1 MNKPQSV
8 SPLQIAWIPAHPSFG
23 NYSMDRYARFLSEQR
38 QDGDR
43 YKCEMVIP
51 LQRRARGRITRQLY
65 RRFIYPMQLQLQDS
79 RPLAHVLDHSWSH
92 MLRYLPATTKTVVT
106 VHDLIPLRFPG
117 ELKPDQVA
125 RFRSWVENIKHADM
139 VIADSDYTKTEVHS
153 YLEIPLAKIH
163 VVPLGVEMPE
173 PHLFPVKKT
182 DEFFRIGS
190 IGSCIHRKNLNI
202 LPAALRAL
210 KETSERE
217 PILVRVGEPLPTKLA
232 DEVRQ
237 ALGNNGLQEM
247 GKLDDGE
254 LAAFYAS
261 LDCVVIPSLYE
272 GFGLPVLE
280 GLAAGVP
287 VICSNVTSLP
297 EVGGDAVI
305 YFDPTCPDEL
315 AECLRNLERDGVPS
329 GWIERGLLRA
339 ESFSWRASLEAIYKV
354 YDIVLGCTNAK

>member
-1 MNKPQSV
+1 MNKSESA
-8 SPLQIAWIPAHPSFG
+8 SPLEIAWIPAHPSFG
-23 NYSMDRYARFLSEQR
+23 NFSMDRYASLLAQQCRAE
-38 QDGDR
+38 DR

-51 LQRRARGRITRQLY
+51 LQRRTRGRITRQLY
-65 RRFIYPMQLQLQDS
+65 RRFIYPMQLKMHDS
-79 RPLAHVLDHSWSH
+79 RPLAHVLDHSWSP
-92 MLRYLPATTKTVVT
+92 MLRYLPSTTKKVVT

-117 ELKPDQVA
+117 ELNAGQVA
-125 RFRSWVENIKHADM
+125 RFRSWVENIKYADM
-139 VIADSDYTKTEVHS
+139 VIADSEYTKSEVHS
-153 YLEIPLAKIH
+153 FLEIPLAKIH
-163 VVPLGVEMPE
+163 VAPLGVEMPE
-173 PHLFPVKKT
+173 PGYSHPKKPNK
-182 DEFFRIGS
+182 FFRIGS
-190 IGSCIHRKNLNI
+190 IGSVIQRKNLDI

-210 KETSERE
+210 KETSERD
-217 PILVRVGEPLPTKLA
+217 PILVRVGAPLPAKLA

-237 ALGNNGLQEM
+237 SLGNDGLQEM
-247 GKLDDGE
+247 GRLDDSE

-261 LDCVVIPSLYE
+261 LDCVLIPSLYE

-287 VICSNVTSLP
+287 VVCSNVTSLP

-315 AECLRNLERDGVPS
+315 AECLRKLERDGLPS

-354 YDIVLGCTNAK
+354 YDIVLGTAVTK